1 MSDRTSHSSSSG
13 GAHTAPT
20 ARSAATRRHFVDVAL
35 RVFRDKGYT
44 QTSMAQI
51 AEAAGGSRANLYLY
65 FNSKPQLVLTRMR
78 ELEPEVA
85 ELYAALDAL
94 PDHGQVTMRGWID
107 LARRMWHRYAAEFE
121 AISQAQTAEPEILEE
136 WLVLLRRLCRE
147 QVALYR
153 DCGSEDERLDREA
166 HLLTLMF
173 GLEHTF
179 YILYVRGRPE
189 QEERILAALA
199 TQWARLFGR

>member
-1 MSDRTSHSSSSG
+1 MSDR
-13 GAHTAPT
+13 T

-35 RVFRDKGYT
+35 RLFREKGYA

-51 AEAAGGSRANLYLY
+51 AQSAGGSRANLYLY

-85 ELYAALDAL
+85 ELYSALDAL
-94 PDHGQVTMRGWID
+94 PDHGPEAMRGWID
-107 LARRMWHRYAAEFE
+107 RARGMWHRYAAEFE
-121 AISQAQTAEPEILEE
+121 AISQAMSAEPDILEE
-136 WLVLLRRLCRE
+136 WLGLLRQLCRE
-147 QVALYR
+147 QVGLYR
-153 DCGSEDERLDREA
+153 GCASEGERLDREA
-166 HLLTLMF
+166 HMLTLML

-179 YILYVRGRPE
+179 YFLYVRNRLE
-189 QEERILAALA
+189 QQEERTLAALA